1 MQYQYTV
8 QKLHE
13 AVDILAVGD
22 ASAKERVHKAWAPI
36 RTLSVGHWPTEAA
49 VERRKLEELMARGE
63 EMSNSEACDA
73 ARATVSLLV
82 MAVEARTAPPPT
94 PRG

>member
-22 ASAKERVHKAWAPI
+22 ASVKERVHKAWAPI
-36 RTLSVGHWPTEAA
+36 GTLLVGHWPIGAA
-49 VERRKLEELMARGE
+49 VERRKLEELMARGDM
-63 EMSNSEACDA
+63 MSNLEACDA
-73 ARATVSLLV
+73 APAMVSLLV
-82 MAVEARTAPPPT
+82 IAVEARTAPPPT